1 MNDDPSGGDPHA
13 THSPDSSPI
22 GAMGSN
28 NHSFIGRVV
37 GLLLT
42 GLAAVVPVVGTIWLL
57 VLIYKVLLQVGDL
70 MIRFLLKTLNF
81 MSPGKDLTSEC
92 FAFYGSNF
100 VRFLIPVVLLFLIGF
115 AVANRPGRKVL
126 HWMNQAMER
135 IPYLGFIYSALKQF
149 VDALRNLGGDRKF
162 KSVAY
167 VEYPSPGCRML
178 GFVTGNYHDAQTG
191 KDVTTVF
198 IPTSPNPM
206 TGFVI
211 IIDDE
216 RVHDSDM
223 TLEEASKM
231 ILSAGLVAP
240 ASYQSDQT

>member
-28 NHSFIGRVV
+28 KHSFIGRVV

-100 VRFLIPVVLLFLIGF
+100 VRF
-115 AVANRPGRKVL
+115 
-126 HWMNQAMER
+126 
-135 IPYLGFIYSALKQF
+135 
-149 VDALRNLGGDRKF
+149 
-162 KSVAY
+162 
-167 VEYPSPGCRML
+167 
-178 GFVTGNYHDAQTG
+178 
-191 KDVTTVF
+191 
-198 IPTSPNPM
+198 
-206 TGFVI
+206 
-211 IIDDE
+211 
-216 RVHDSDM
+216 
-223 TLEEASKM
+223 
-231 ILSAGLVAP
+231 
-240 ASYQSDQT
+240 